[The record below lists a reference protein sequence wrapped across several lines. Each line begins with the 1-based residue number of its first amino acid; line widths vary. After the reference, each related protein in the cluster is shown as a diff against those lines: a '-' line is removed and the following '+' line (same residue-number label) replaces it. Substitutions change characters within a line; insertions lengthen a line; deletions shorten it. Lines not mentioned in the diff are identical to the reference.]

1 MNNTNVLIS
10 FIVFFGT
17 YNALSNTKIKEL
29 VQEPT
34 IKTQCY
40 KQTTKGTDTILH
52 RIKCPMEVE

>member
-1 MNNTNVLIS
+1 MNDTNVLIS

-17 YNALSNTKIKEL
+17 YNALSNTEIKEL

-40 KQTTKGTDTILH
+40 KTTTKGTDTILH
-52 RIKCPMEVE
+52 RIKCPEGMK